1 VTNLFGLTARSQTTF
16 SVCHP
21 APEFCRIPVVVEA
34 GEVGKF
40 QLPWNAK
47 LASHNYW
54 TVVIASVAN
63 QSTHGYG

>member
-1 VTNLFGLTARSQTTF
+1 
-16 SVCHP
+16 
-21 APEFCRIPVVVEA
+21 
-34 GEVGKF
+34 VGKF